1 VNDALKQG
9 SHLGNYEFLKYFL
22 FTTFFQRMYLRK
34 GKIIVI
40 EGIDKAGKTT
50 QAKLL
55 QENLRTK
62 CIRFDF
68 PDYSTPVGKEI
79 KKFLDGKRGYS
90 DEVKMI
96 LLSANRWEKKA
107 EIERVIGKGTTII
120 MNRYFQSNL
129 VYGISKGL
137 KLDWLLA
144 LDKGLPGADLV
155 IVIDIKTNTL
165 VTRSKHGIIDT
176 FEKDLEL
183 IRKVKKNYR
192 ILANK
197 FNWSI
202 IDGEKSVDD
211 VHYQVLKIV
220 KKIVK
225 I

>member
-1 VNDALKQG
+1 
-9 SHLGNYEFLKYFL
+9 
-22 FTTFFQRMYLRK
+22 MYLLK

-50 QAKLL
+50 QANLLLNKL
-55 QENLRTK
+55 NSYK
-62 CIRFDF
+62 YHKYVKFDF

-79 KKFLDGKRGYS
+79 KQFLDGKRDYP
-90 DEVKMI
+90 DEVKMM

-107 EIERVIGKGTTII
+107 EIDRVITKGTTII
-120 MNRYFQSNL
+120 MNRYYQSNL

-137 KLDWLLA
+137 KLTWLLA
-144 LDKGLPGADLV
+144 LDEGLPKADLV
-155 IVIDIKTNTL
+155 IVIDIKINTL
-165 VTRSKHGIIDT
+165 VKRTKNGIIDT

-197 FNWSI
+197 FNWRI
-202 IDGEKSVDD
+202 IDGEKSMND
-211 VHYQVLKIV
+211 VNGEVLELV